1 MSTTS
6 AAPARPRHRYID
18 ALADNSVFVLG
29 ALAAI
34 WLAWLLLSETLHVG
48 WRLLPI
54 FVAFWLVL
62 SYLVHPRIHRILTS
76 VYVPD
81 YFIGR
86 ARTSDGLLGDPV
98 NLALEGTESQ
108 VHAAM
113 TRAGWIKADDV
124 TPASSWKIVT
134 TTVLRRSYDEAPV
147 SPLLLFG
154 RQQDLAYQQEVSGN
168 PSKRH
173 HVRLWHS
180 PAGWMLPGGHRAD
193 WLAAGTFDRA
203 VGLSLFT
210 LQVTHKVAADTDVER
225 DHIVGTLTALGE
237 DVSVRTIED
246 FSSGYHARN
255 GGGDT
260 IETDGN
266 LPVVDVGKVSD
277 SGVEP
282 GPGWEERMAARA
294 NKRPVS
300 ITFGAAL
307 VGLRVLAGAI
317 VVASGASG
325 ASGGKDGPSGVL
337 AVLVGLDVMLADWA
351 VPLVLGAGVVLGLL
365 YLFVGVLTF
374 RGVNWARNTA
384 MACSALLILLTA
396 SGFFLGH
403 GIALRENMLGLPL
416 DILVLLALSGEASS
430 RWARRVRTGPGES
443 AHATGDKV
451 VRTQYLLSAGEI
463 HGCDQP

>member
-1 MSTTS
+1 MSTTA

-54 FVAFWLVL
+54 FVTFWLVL
-62 SYLVHPRIHRILTS
+62 SYLVLPRIHRILTS

-180 PAGWMLPGGHRAD
+180 PAGWMLPGGHR
-193 WLAAGTFDRA
+193 R
-203 VGLSLFT
+203 
-210 LQVTHKVAADTDVER
+210 
-225 DHIVGTLTALGE
+225 
-237 DVSVRTIED
+237 
-246 FSSGYHARN
+246 
-255 GGGDT
+255 
-260 IETDGN
+260 
-266 LPVVDVGKVSD
+266 
-277 SGVEP
+277 
-282 GPGWEERMAARA
+282 
-294 NKRPVS
+294 
-300 ITFGAAL
+300 GA
-307 VGLRVLAGAI
+307 
-317 VVASGASG
+317 
-325 ASGGKDGPSGVL
+325 
-337 AVLVGLDVMLADWA
+337 
-351 VPLVLGAGVVLGLL
+351 
-365 YLFVGVLTF
+365 
-374 RGVNWARNTA
+374 
-384 MACSALLILLTA
+384 
-396 SGFFLGH
+396 
-403 GIALRENMLGLPL
+403 
-416 DILVLLALSGEASS
+416 
-430 RWARRVRTGPGES
+430 
-443 AHATGDKV
+443 
-451 VRTQYLLSAGEI
+451 
-463 HGCDQP
+463 